1 MVFKRA
7 YLINAITMI
16 EFTAR
21 AAVERT
27 EAVEVSLAERGP
39 RLYPDAEAALQRAL
53 QFPLFNIPDHS
64 GRAMLERG
72 LRRIGGSVAWARDP
86 RLTVTS
92 TLVPSPGEVTATA
105 AAISCPHLL
114 IEAEQGWKYCPD
126 QWQEAIASYQTNPR
140 FTHRVLPGCH
150 HFHLETPGPV
160 AETIA
165 QWWQEVLPGIQPAKL

>member
-1 MVFKRA
+1 
-7 YLINAITMI
+7 MI